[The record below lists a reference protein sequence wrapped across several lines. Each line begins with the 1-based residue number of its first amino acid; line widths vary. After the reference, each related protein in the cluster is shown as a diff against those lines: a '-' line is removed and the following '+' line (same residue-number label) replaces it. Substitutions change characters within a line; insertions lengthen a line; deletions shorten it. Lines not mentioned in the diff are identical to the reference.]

1 MSLKHILSFVLIGYL
16 FVATGCSSK
25 TKLPEKG
32 TQAYNDAVSS
42 FYIGLAALQVGHD
55 IYAEDK
61 LSQLTKMVPNEP
73 AGWANWGVLALRQRN
88 YDLASQRFSKA
99 RELASK
105 NDQIYYLM
113 GILES
118 QRGNSAAAIAD
129 LREAVDLNPQNL
141 RAAYQLA
148 QEVERQGGEKSEAE
162 FESVIQKILA
172 SQPDNLAALL
182 ELGRI
187 SAKRGETQTL
197 KSVVAKINARST
209 VWPPEVQQQV
219 AVLQTTANSG
229 DLR

>member
-1 MSLKHILSFVLIGYL
+1 MSLKHILSLALVEYL
-16 FVATGCSSK
+16 FVTGCTSK
-25 TKLPEKG
+25 PQLPEKG

-99 RELASK
+99 RELASR

-113 GILES
+113 GILEG

-129 LREAVDLNPQNL
+129 
-141 RAAYQLA
+141 
-148 QEVERQGGEKSEAE
+148 
-162 FESVIQKILA
+162 
-172 SQPDNLAALL
+172 
-182 ELGRI
+182 
-187 SAKRGETQTL
+187 
-197 KSVVAKINARST
+197 
-209 VWPPEVQQQV
+209 
-219 AVLQTTANSG
+219 
-229 DLR
+229 